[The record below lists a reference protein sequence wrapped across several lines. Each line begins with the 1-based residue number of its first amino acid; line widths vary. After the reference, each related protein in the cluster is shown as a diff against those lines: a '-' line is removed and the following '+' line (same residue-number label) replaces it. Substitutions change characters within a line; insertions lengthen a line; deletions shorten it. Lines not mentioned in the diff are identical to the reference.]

1 MEKIGLFYG
10 STTGET
16 EDIVEKVKENFTEN
30 LETINIQDSSVEEI
44 ENYKNLIFATSTW
57 GDGELQ
63 SDWEKFEDCLEN
75 IDFSNKNIAL
85 IGLGDQE
92 SYPDTFSNAIG
103 VLYEKI
109 GNTNI
114 LGKTSTKGYNFEES
128 KALVEDKFIGLV
140 LDQVNQ
146 EELTK
151 SRIEAWTKQVKEEF
165 GNYN

>member
-16 EDIVEKVKENFTEN
+16 EDIVEKVKENFTEK

-63 SDWEKFEDCLEN
+63 SDWEKFEDSLEN

-109 GNTNI
+109 GNANI
-114 LGKTSTKGYNFEES
+114 LGRTSTKGYNFEES